1 MENKPQKFEISRRFP
16 MDFMLKQLLIV
27 LVLLA
32 VTPYIVGI
40 VLALLAKLRLLPLAV
55 CGLVLSCLPN
65 GRQRTGRWPLAF
77 WQSAPYTP
85 LSTGR
90 SDSSAGDR
98 RSGIT
103 PIPCW
108 QRPNR
113 CMPQRSMR
121 TMTIKRNADTTRKG
135 KAGASPSFSAPEC
148 APNWDAIPL
157 SIAQTSP
164 A

>member
-1 MENKPQKFEISRRFP
+1 

-65 GRQRTGRWPLAF
+65 WAADAQAAGHWPSGGLRPIPHCLLDA
-77 WQSAPYTP
+77 QH
-85 LSTGR
+85 
-90 SDSSAGDR
+90 SSAGGR

-103 PIPCW
+103 PITCW
-108 QRPNR
+108 QRPSR
-113 CMPQRSMR
+113 CTLQRSMR
-121 TMTIKRNADTTRKG
+121 TMTIKKNTDTTRKG

-157 SIAQTSP
+157 SIAQTFP

>member
-1 MENKPQKFEISRRFP
+1 MENKAQKFEISRRFP

-65 GRQRTGRWPLAF
+65 WAAAHRPLAF
-77 WQSAPYTP
+77 WQPASYTP

-98 RSGIT
+98 RNGIT

-113 CMPQRSMR
+113 CMPRRSMR
-121 TMTIKRNADTTRKG
+121 TMTIKKNTDTTRKG

-157 SIAQTSP
+157 SIAQTFP

>member
-1 MENKPQKFEISRRFP
+1 

-55 CGLVLSCLPN
+55 CGLVLSCL
-65 GRQRTGRWPLAF
+65 
-77 WQSAPYTP
+77 
-85 LSTGR
+85 
-90 SDSSAGDR
+90 
-98 RSGIT
+98 
-103 PIPCW
+103 CW